1 MTIKTVKYEKLFPT
15 GAYLNEK
22 IGFEAELDIVGKTS
36 INPSET
42 GVTFGLEDPLA
53 AIERLR
59 ILAEQSHKQKY
70 PHLYTESG
78 SPVFIEQV
86 QETRSEEEISRSQQI
101 EGYRE
106 LIKLADTP
114 QKLERHRGNI
124 EKLNDP
130 ELKTLFD
137 NKLKELSK

>member
-1 MTIKTVKYEKLFPT
+1 MTITKVIFSKKFPT
-15 GAYLNEK
+15 GAYLNED
-22 IGFEAELDIVGKTS
+22 IGFEMS
-36 INPSET
+36 
-42 GVTFGLEDPLA
+42 LERYDTNQEKEA
-53 AIERLR
+53 AALYAVDYLR
-59 ILAEQSHKQKY
+59 NLAEQSHKKKY
-70 PHLYTESG
+70 PHLYTLSG
-78 SPVFIEQV
+78 SPVFVEQV

-101 EGYRE
+101 EGYKE

-137 NKLKELSK
+137 NKLKSLQ